1 MAGGIVATSLALG
14 EGQAAAMRVSP
25 LCCLFLLSRTLIAQR
40 GWKSQ
45 AEEAEASDQATSDQS
60 RNCVG

>member
-1 MAGGIVATSLALG
+1 MKMDRRSFFKMAGGIVATSLALG

-40 GWKSQ
+40 GVEVS
-45 AEEAEASDQATSDQS
+45 S
-60 RNCVG
+60 RGGRSI